1 MLQDCVYGAAGTMSQ
16 RLYVQC
22 RIVGLPRLLAHDD
35 VLRCEASYR
44 VIRTPQGGMP
54 E

>member
-1 MLQDCVYGAAGTMSQ
+1 MLQDCVYGAAGTIFQ

-35 VLRCEASYR
+35 SRPWAIAGIEQA
-44 VIRTPQGGMP
+44 Q
-54 E
+54 